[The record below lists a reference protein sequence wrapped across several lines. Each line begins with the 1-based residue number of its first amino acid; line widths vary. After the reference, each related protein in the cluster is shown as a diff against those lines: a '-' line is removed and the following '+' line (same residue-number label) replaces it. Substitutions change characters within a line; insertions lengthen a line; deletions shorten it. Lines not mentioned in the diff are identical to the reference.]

1 MIYQIIA
8 LLLWSSSLIAAKFTY
23 SMMDP
28 VLVVQVRLII
38 AMIFVFPLF
47 LRRWK
52 KIDKPMRK
60 QLWWLAFFN
69 YTAVFLLQFIGLK
82 YTSAA
87 SAVTMIGLEPL
98 LVVFV
103 GHFFFKDQAK
113 WFHWLFGAI
122 AFLGVAVMINGGQ
135 HNEGINEISLFGCL
149 LVLSAGVIFAS
160 VLRWTRT
167 VVTKVS
173 TQAYTAV
180 SIVLGT
186 LTTIPFTLILAESWE
201 INLNGYGIAG
211 LFYLAIGCSWLAYW
225 LWNKGLNSV
234 DANLSGILVTLEP
247 LFGILFAVLLLGE
260 TLSFSTALGITL
272 IMFATLGSTL
282 LPKFLK
288 KSV

>member
-1 MIYQIIA
+1 MLYQIIA

-103 GHFFFKDQAK
+103 GHFFFKDRAK

-149 LVLSAGVIFAS
+149 LVLSAGFIFAS
-160 VLRWTRT
+160 VLRWTGA
-167 VVTKVS
+167 VVAKVS

-186 LTTIPFTLILAESWE
+186 ITTLPFTLILTESWE

-234 DANLSGILVTLEP
+234 DANLSGILVSLEP
-247 LFGILFAVLLLGE
+247 LFGILFAVGLLGE
-260 TLSFSTALGITL
+260 MLSFSTALGISL
-272 IMFATLGSTL
+272 IMLATLGSTL

>member
-1 MIYQIIA
+1 MIYQVIA

-28 VLVVQVRLII
+28 VLVVQARLFI
-38 AMIFVFPLF
+38 AMILVMPLF

-52 KIDKPMRK
+52 KINKPMRK

-82 YTSAA
+82 YTSAS

-98 LVVFV
+98 LVVFI
-103 GHFFFKDQAK
+103 GHFFFKDRAK
-113 WFHWLFGAI
+113 WFHWLFGAM

-135 HNEGINEISLFGCL
+135 HHEGINEISLLGCL
-149 LVLSAGVIFAS
+149 LVLAAGVIFAC
-160 VLRWTRT
+160 VLRWTQS
-167 VVTKVS
+167 VIANVS
-173 TQAYTAV
+173 TEAYTATT
-180 SIVLGT
+180 IVLGSITT
-186 LTTIPFTLILAESWE
+186 LPFTLLLTENWNID
-201 INLNGYGIAG
+201 LNGYGITG

-234 DANLSGILVTLEP
+234 DANLSGILVSLEP

-260 TLSFSTALGITL
+260 MLSFSTALGITI
-272 IMFATLGSTL
+272 IMLATLGSTL

>member
-28 VLVVQVRLII
+28 VLVVQVRLVI
-38 AMIFVFPLF
+38 AMIVVFPLF

-52 KIDKPMRK
+52 KIDKPTRK

-82 YTSAA
+82 YTSAS

-98 LVVFV
+98 FVVFV
-103 GHFFFKDQAK
+103 GHFFFKDKAK

-135 HNEGINEISLFGCL
+135 NNEGINEISLLGCL
-149 LVLSAGVIFAS
+149 LVLSAGIVFAS
-160 VLRWTRT
+160 VLRWTRA
-167 VVTKVS
+167 VVAKVS

-180 SIVLGT
+180 TIVLGT
-186 LTTIPFTLILAESWE
+186 MTTLPFTLILTESWE
-201 INLNGYGIAG
+201 INLSGYGITG

-234 DANLSGILVTLEP
+234 DPNLSGILVSLEP
-247 LFGILFAVLLLGE
+247 LFGILFAVVLLGE
-260 TLSFSTALGITL
+260 ALSFSTALGITL
-272 IMFATLGSTL
+272 IMLATLGSTL

>member
-1 MIYQIIA
+1 MLYQILA
-8 LLLWSSSLIAAKFTY
+8 LLIWSSSLIVGKLTY

-38 AMIFVFPLF
+38 AMIIVMPLF

-82 YTSAA
+82 YTPAS

-103 GHFFFKDQAK
+103 GHFFFKDKAK
-113 WFHWLFGAI
+113 WFHWLFGAM
-122 AFLGVAVMINGGQ
+122 AFIGVAILINGGKN
-135 HNEGINEISLFGCL
+135 NEGIDNISLFGCL
-149 LVLSAGVIFAS
+149 LVLSAGIIFAA
-160 VLRWTRT
+160 VLRWTQR
-167 VVTKVS
+167 VVAKVS
-173 TQAYTAV
+173 TQAYTSV

-186 LTTIPFTLILAESWE
+186 ITTLPFTVLLTENWQIS
-201 INLNGYGIAG
+201 LNSTGIAG
-211 LFYLAIGCSWLAYW
+211 LLYLAIGCSWLAYW
-225 LWNKGLNSV
+225 LWNKGLNNV
-234 DANLSGILVTLEP
+234 DANISGILVALEP
-247 LFGILFAVLLLGE
+247 LFGILFAVSLLGE
-260 TLSFSTALGITL
+260 TLSFSAALGITI
-272 IMFATLGSTL
+272 IMLATLGSTL
-282 LPKFLK
+282 LPKLLK

>member
-38 AMIFVFPLF
+38 AMFLVLPLF
-47 LRRWK
+47 FRRWK
-52 KIDKPMRK
+52 RIEKPMRK

-82 YTSAA
+82 YTSAS

-103 GHFFFKDQAK
+103 GHFFFKDKAK
-113 WFHWLFGAI
+113 WFHWLFGTM

-135 HNEGINEISLFGCL
+135 HNDGINNISLFGCI
-149 LVLSAGVIFAS
+149 LVLTAGVVFAS
-160 VLRWTRT
+160 VLRWTQA
-167 VVTKVS
+167 VIAKVS
-173 TQAYTAV
+173 TQAYTATT
-180 SIVLGT
+180 IVLGAITT
-186 LTTIPFTLILAESWE
+186 LPFTLLLTESWE
-201 INLNGYGIAG
+201 VNLNGYGIAG
-211 LFYLAIGCSWLAYW
+211 LIYLAVGCSWLAYW
-225 LWNKGLNSV
+225 LWNKGLNNV
-234 DANLSGILVTLEP
+234 DANLSGILVSLEP

-260 TLSFSTALGITL
+260 TLSFSTALGIGI
-272 IMFATLGSTL
+272 IMLATLGSTL

>member
-1 MIYQIIA
+1 MLYQILA
-8 LLLWSSSLIAAKFTY
+8 LLIWSSSLIVGKLTY

-38 AMIFVFPLF
+38 AMIFVLPLF

-82 YTSAA
+82 YTSAS

-103 GHFFFKDQAK
+103 GHFFFKDKAK
-113 WFHWLFGAI
+113 WFHWLFGAM
-122 AFLGVAVMINGGQ
+122 AFIGVAVMINGGQ
-135 HNEGINEISLFGCL
+135 RDDGINHINVWGCL
-149 LVLSAGVIFAS
+149 LVLSAGIIFAG
-160 VLRWTRT
+160 VLRWTQN
-167 VVTKVS
+167 VVARVS
-173 TQAYTAV
+173 NEAYTSAT
-180 SIVLGT
+180 IVLGT
-186 LTTIPFTLILAESWE
+186 FTTLPFALILTESWQVE
-201 INLNGYGIAG
+201 FNLYGIFG
-211 LFYLAIGCSWLAYW
+211 LLYLSIGCSWLAFW

-234 DANLSGILVTLEP
+234 DANISGILVALEP
-247 LFGILFAVLLLGE
+247 LFGILFAVSLLGE
-260 TLSFSTALGITL
+260 TLSFSAALGITI
-272 IMFATLGSTL
+272 IMLATLGSTL
-282 LPKFLK
+282 LPKILK

>member
-1 MIYQIIA
+1 
-8 LLLWSSSLIAAKFTY
+8 
-23 SMMDP
+23 MMDP

-38 AMIFVFPLF
+38 AMIIVMPLF

-82 YTSAA
+82 YTSAS

-103 GHFFFKDQAK
+103 GHFFFKDKAK
-113 WFHWLFGAI
+113 WFHWLFGAM
-122 AFLGVAVMINGGQ
+122 AFIGVAILINGGKN
-135 HNEGINEISLFGCL
+135 NEGIDNISLFGCL
-149 LVLSAGVIFAS
+149 LVLSAGIIFAA
-160 VLRWTRT
+160 VLRWTQR
-167 VVTKVS
+167 VVAKVS
-173 TQAYTAV
+173 TQAYTSV

-186 LTTIPFTLILAESWE
+186 ITTLPFTLLLTENWQIS
-201 INLNGYGIAG
+201 LNSTSIAG
-211 LFYLAIGCSWLAYW
+211 LLYLAIGCSWLAYW

-234 DANLSGILVTLEP
+234 DANISGILVALEP
-247 LFGILFAVLLLGE
+247 LFGILFAVSLLGE
-260 TLSFSTALGITL
+260 TLSFSAALGITI
-272 IMFATLGSTL
+272 IMLATLGSTL
-282 LPKFLK
+282 LPKLLK

>member
-28 VLVVQVRLII
+28 VLVVQTRLII
-38 AMIFVFPLF
+38 AMFLVIPLF

-52 KIDKPMRK
+52 KIDKPLRK

-82 YTSAA
+82 YTSAS

-103 GHFFFKDQAK
+103 GHFFFKDSAK
-113 WFHWLFGAI
+113 WFHWLFGTL
-122 AFLGVAVMINGGQ
+122 AFIGVAVMINGGQ
-135 HNEGINEISLFGCL
+135 HNEGINEISLLGCL
-149 LVLSAGVIFAS
+149 LILSAGVVFAC
-160 VLRWTRT
+160 VLRWTQS
-167 VVTKVS
+167 VIAKVS
-173 TQAYTAV
+173 AQAYTSV
-180 SIVLGT
+180 TIVLGT
-186 LTTIPFTLILAESWE
+186 ITTLPFTLLLTESWE
-201 INLNGYGIAG
+201 INLTGYGIAG

-234 DANLSGILVTLEP
+234 NANLSGILVSLEP
-247 LFGILFAVLLLGE
+247 LFGILFAVVLLGE
-260 TLSFSTALGITL
+260 SLSFSTIFGITL
-272 IMFATLGSTL
+272 IMLATLGSTL

>member
-28 VLVVQVRLII
+28 VLVVQTRLII
-38 AMIFVFPLF
+38 AMFLVIPLF

-52 KIDKPMRK
+52 KIDKPLRK

-82 YTSAA
+82 YTSAS

-103 GHFFFKDQAK
+103 GHFFFKDSAE
-113 WFHWLFGAI
+113 WFHWLFGAL
-122 AFLGVAVMINGGQ
+122 AFIGVAVMINGGQ
-135 HNEGINEISLFGCL
+135 HNEGINEISLLGCL
-149 LVLSAGVIFAS
+149 LILSAGVVFAC
-160 VLRWTRT
+160 VLRWTQS
-167 VVTKVS
+167 VIAKVS
-173 TQAYTAV
+173 AQAYTSV
-180 SIVLGT
+180 TIVLGT
-186 LTTIPFTLILAESWE
+186 ITTLPFTLLLTESWE
-201 INLNGYGIAG
+201 INLTGYGIAG

-234 DANLSGILVTLEP
+234 NANLSGILVSLEP
-247 LFGILFAVLLLGE
+247 LFGILFAVVLLGE
-260 TLSFSTALGITL
+260 SLSFSTIFGITL
-272 IMFATLGSTL
+272 IMLATLGSTL

>member
-28 VLVVQVRLII
+28 VLVVQMRLII
-38 AMIFVFPLF
+38 AMFLVIPLF

-52 KIDKPMRK
+52 KIDKPLRK

-82 YTSAA
+82 YTSAS

-103 GHFFFKDQAK
+103 GHFFFKDSAK
-113 WFHWLFGAI
+113 WFHWLFGAL
-122 AFLGVAVMINGGQ
+122 AFIGVAVMINGGQ
-135 HNEGINEISLFGCL
+135 HSEGINEISLLGCL
-149 LVLSAGVIFAS
+149 LVLSAGVVFAC
-160 VLRWTRT
+160 VLRWTQS
-167 VVTKVS
+167 VIAKVS
-173 TQAYTAV
+173 AQAYTSV
-180 SIVLGT
+180 TIVLGT
-186 LTTIPFTLILAESWE
+186 ITTFPFTLLLTESWE
-201 INLNGYGIAG
+201 INLTGYGIAG

-234 DANLSGILVTLEP
+234 NANLSGILVSLEP

-260 TLSFSTALGITL
+260 TLSFSTLFGIML

>member
-1 MIYQIIA
+1 MLYQIIA

-52 KIDKPMRK
+52 KIDKGMRK

-82 YTSAA
+82 YTSAS

-103 GHFFFKDQAK
+103 GHFFFKDKAK
-113 WFHWLFGAI
+113 WFHWLFGAF
-122 AFLGVAVMINGGQ
+122 AFFGVAVMINGGQ

-149 LVLSAGVIFAS
+149 LVLAAGIIFAC
-160 VLRWTRT
+160 VLRWTQS
-167 VVTKVS
+167 VIAKIS
-173 TQAYTAV
+173 TQAYTSAT
-180 SIVLGT
+180 IVLGT
-186 LTTIPFTLILAESWE
+186 ITTLPFTFLLTETWE
-201 INLNGYGIAG
+201 VNLNGYGIIG

-225 LWNKGLNSV
+225 LWNKGLNTV
-234 DANLSGILVTLEP
+234 NANLSGILVSLEP
-247 LFGILFAVLLLGE
+247 LFGILFAVVLLGE
-260 TLSFSTALGITL
+260 TLSFSTLVGIVM

-282 LPKFLK
+282 LPKLLK